1 MIRRVAVSWECT
13 HSPSLSFSSP
23 QTHSPIKLWVF
34 VCVLTQYLLSPHLLL
49 FCVHLGGGSSSSSSV
64 VLNHWYQ
71 QVLNLNLKYKIT
83 YWFTQLDVLDLEDFI
98 DNAFTRFLRCMVT
111 SPARE
116 RDKAD
121 TLKSSSTK
129 PWPSTVDAVLSV
141 VIKSTNLRESD
152 RNGKLVIY
160 KRYSIQVR

>member
-1 MIRRVAVSWECT
+1 MRALCWQVQTNKRECRNRNPSSAAVGISACLSHFMWSILFDSSVMIRRVAVSWECT

-23 QTHSPIKLWVF
+23 QTHSPIKLWVS

-98 DNAFTRFLRCMVT
+98 DNAFTRFLRCT
-111 SPARE
+111 
-116 RDKAD
+116 
-121 TLKSSSTK
+121 
-129 PWPSTVDAVLSV
+129 
-141 VIKSTNLRESD
+141 
-152 RNGKLVIY
+152 GC
-160 KRYSIQVR
+160 